1 MTTRCGLIAIL
12 GAPNAGKSTLVNR
25 LAGSKVT
32 IVSPKPQTTRFRVR
46 AVVMRGESQLV
57 LVDTPGIFTPRRR
70 LDRAMVAAAW
80 GGAQDADISLLIVD
94 ARAGLTEPLR
104 AIIERLSKT
113 RRPIWLVL
121 NKTDLIPRERLLPL
135 TAELHQLL
143 PFAET
148 FMISAEKGE
157 GLDLLLDRLAQTMP
171 PGPFLFPEDDL
182 TDLPN
187 RMLAAEIVREQI
199 LRQTHQEVPHHASV
213 ETETW
218 TEKPDGSVRIDCTIY
233 IARATQKAI
242 LIGDK
247 GSRIREIGRLAR
259 LELIKLLERP
269 VHLFLNVKEKPDWDE
284 TAARIRAEGMDK
296 MADVYSRGPTRLVF
310 EEKDPR
316 GFKEFQAQL
325 TEHSTEGS
333 ALTMQGVQR
342 ERPSLFDLEAG
353 FKQMKVPTLVIAG
366 DEDDPTL
373 EPSLFLK
380 RSIMSSALLVMPK
393 CGHTMN
399 LEDPDAF
406 NRALLDFVTQVDC
419 GRWTQRIP
427 ESLSGAIIAAKE
439 K

>member
-57 LVDTPGIFTPRRR
+57 LVDTPGIFMPRRR

-80 GGAQDADISLLIVD
+80 GGAQDADVALLIVD

-104 AIIERLSKT
+104 AIIERLGKT

-121 NKTDLIPRERLLPL
+121 NKTDLIPREKLLPL
-135 TAELHQLL
+135 TAELHKLL

-157 GLDLLLDRLAQTMP
+157 GLDDLLDRLAATVP
-171 PGPFLFPEDDL
+171 PGPYLFPEDDL

-284 TAARIRAEGMDK
+284 QAARIRAIG
-296 MADVYSRGPTRLVF
+296 
-310 EEKDPR
+310 
-316 GFKEFQAQL
+316 
-325 TEHSTEGS
+325 
-333 ALTMQGVQR
+333 
-342 ERPSLFDLEAG
+342 
-353 FKQMKVPTLVIAG
+353 
-366 DEDDPTL
+366 
-373 EPSLFLK
+373 
-380 RSIMSSALLVMPK
+380 
-393 CGHTMN
+393 
-399 LEDPDAF
+399 LEDA
-406 NRALLDFVTQVDC
+406 
-419 GRWTQRIP
+419 G
-427 ESLSGAIIAAKE
+427 
-439 K
+439 

>member
-104 AIIERLSKT
+104 GIIERLGKT

-121 NKTDLIPRERLLPL
+121 NKTDLIPREQLLPL
-135 TAELHQLL
+135 TAELHKLL

-157 GLDLLLDRLAQTMP
+157 GLDRLLDRLAEAVP
-171 PGPFLFPEDDL
+171 PGPYLFPEDDL

-213 ETETW
+213 ETEAW

-247 GSRIREIGRLAR
+247 GGRIREIGRLAR

-284 TAARIRAEGMDK
+284 TAARIRAIG
-296 MADVYSRGPTRLVF
+296 
-310 EEKDPR
+310 
-316 GFKEFQAQL
+316 
-325 TEHSTEGS
+325 
-333 ALTMQGVQR
+333 
-342 ERPSLFDLEAG
+342 
-353 FKQMKVPTLVIAG
+353 
-366 DEDDPTL
+366 
-373 EPSLFLK
+373 
-380 RSIMSSALLVMPK
+380 
-393 CGHTMN
+393 
-399 LEDPDAF
+399 LEDA
-406 NRALLDFVTQVDC
+406 
-419 GRWTQRIP
+419 G
-427 ESLSGAIIAAKE
+427 
-439 K
+439 

>member
-1 MTTRCGLIAIL
+1 MNTRCGLIAIL

-94 ARAGLTEPLR
+94 ARAGLTEALR
-104 AIIERLSKT
+104 GIIEKLGKT

-121 NKTDLIPRERLLPL
+121 NKTDLIPREQLLPL
-135 TAELHQLL
+135 TAELHKLL
-143 PFAET
+143 AFAET

-157 GLDLLLDRLAQTMP
+157 GLDLLLDKLAGAVP
-171 PGPFLFPEDDL
+171 PGPYLFPEDDL

-213 ETETW
+213 ETEAW

-233 IARATQKAI
+233 IARASQKAI

-259 LELIKLLERP
+259 LELTKLLERP

-284 TAARIRAEGMDK
+284 TAARIRAIG
-296 MADVYSRGPTRLVF
+296 
-310 EEKDPR
+310 
-316 GFKEFQAQL
+316 
-325 TEHSTEGS
+325 
-333 ALTMQGVQR
+333 
-342 ERPSLFDLEAG
+342 
-353 FKQMKVPTLVIAG
+353 
-366 DEDDPTL
+366 
-373 EPSLFLK
+373 
-380 RSIMSSALLVMPK
+380 
-393 CGHTMN
+393 
-399 LEDPDAF
+399 LEDA
-406 NRALLDFVTQVDC
+406 
-419 GRWTQRIP
+419 G
-427 ESLSGAIIAAKE
+427 
-439 K
+439 

>member
-46 AVVMRGESQLV
+46 AVVMRDESQLV

-104 AIIERLSKT
+104 GIIEKLGKT

-121 NKTDLIPRERLLPL
+121 NKTDLIPREQLLPL
-135 TAELHQLL
+135 TAELHKLL

-157 GLDLLLDRLAQTMP
+157 GLDRLLDRLAEAIP
-171 PGPFLFPEDDL
+171 PGPYLFPEDDL

-259 LELIKLLERP
+259 MELIKLLERP

-284 TAARIRAEGMDK
+284 TAARIRAIG
-296 MADVYSRGPTRLVF
+296 
-310 EEKDPR
+310 
-316 GFKEFQAQL
+316 
-325 TEHSTEGS
+325 
-333 ALTMQGVQR
+333 
-342 ERPSLFDLEAG
+342 
-353 FKQMKVPTLVIAG
+353 
-366 DEDDPTL
+366 
-373 EPSLFLK
+373 
-380 RSIMSSALLVMPK
+380 
-393 CGHTMN
+393 
-399 LEDPDAF
+399 LEDA
-406 NRALLDFVTQVDC
+406 
-419 GRWTQRIP
+419 G
-427 ESLSGAIIAAKE
+427 
-439 K
+439 

>member
-46 AVVMRGESQLV
+46 AVVMRGESQLL

-80 GGAQDADISLLIVD
+80 GGAQDADVALLIVD
-94 ARAGLTEPLR
+94 ARAGLTDPLR
-104 AIIERLSKT
+104 AIVERLSKT

-135 TAELHQLL
+135 TAELHKLL

-171 PGPFLFPEDDL
+171 PGPFLFPEEDL

-284 TAARIRAEGMDK
+284 TAARIRAIG
-296 MADVYSRGPTRLVF
+296 
-310 EEKDPR
+310 
-316 GFKEFQAQL
+316 
-325 TEHSTEGS
+325 
-333 ALTMQGVQR
+333 
-342 ERPSLFDLEAG
+342 
-353 FKQMKVPTLVIAG
+353 
-366 DEDDPTL
+366 
-373 EPSLFLK
+373 
-380 RSIMSSALLVMPK
+380 
-393 CGHTMN
+393 
-399 LEDPDAF
+399 LEDA
-406 NRALLDFVTQVDC
+406 
-419 GRWTQRIP
+419 G
-427 ESLSGAIIAAKE
+427 
-439 K
+439 

>member
-104 AIIERLSKT
+104 GIIERLGKT

-121 NKTDLIPRERLLPL
+121 NKTDLIPREQLLPL
-135 TAELHQLL
+135 TAELHKLL
-143 PFAET
+143 AFAET

-157 GLDLLLDRLAQTMP
+157 GLDRLLDRLAEAVP
-171 PGPFLFPEDDL
+171 PGPYLFPEDDL

-247 GSRIREIGRLAR
+247 GRRIREIGRLAR

-284 TAARIRAEGMDK
+284 TAARIRAIG
-296 MADVYSRGPTRLVF
+296 
-310 EEKDPR
+310 
-316 GFKEFQAQL
+316 
-325 TEHSTEGS
+325 
-333 ALTMQGVQR
+333 
-342 ERPSLFDLEAG
+342 
-353 FKQMKVPTLVIAG
+353 
-366 DEDDPTL
+366 
-373 EPSLFLK
+373 
-380 RSIMSSALLVMPK
+380 
-393 CGHTMN
+393 
-399 LEDPDAF
+399 LEDA
-406 NRALLDFVTQVDC
+406 
-419 GRWTQRIP
+419 G
-427 ESLSGAIIAAKE
+427 
-439 K
+439 

>member
-80 GGAQDADISLLIVD
+80 GGAKDADVALLIVD

-135 TAELHQLL
+135 TAELHKLL

-218 TEKPDGSVRIDCTIY
+218 SEKPDGSVRIDCTIY

-269 VHLFLNVKEKPDWDE
+269 VHLFLNVKEKPNWDE
-284 TAARIRAEGMDK
+284 TAARIRAIG
-296 MADVYSRGPTRLVF
+296 
-310 EEKDPR
+310 
-316 GFKEFQAQL
+316 
-325 TEHSTEGS
+325 
-333 ALTMQGVQR
+333 
-342 ERPSLFDLEAG
+342 
-353 FKQMKVPTLVIAG
+353 
-366 DEDDPTL
+366 
-373 EPSLFLK
+373 
-380 RSIMSSALLVMPK
+380 
-393 CGHTMN
+393 
-399 LEDPDAF
+399 LEDA
-406 NRALLDFVTQVDC
+406 
-419 GRWTQRIP
+419 G
-427 ESLSGAIIAAKE
+427 
-439 K
+439 

>member
-80 GGAQDADISLLIVD
+80 GGAQDADVALLIVD
-94 ARAGLTEPLR
+94 ARAGLTDPLR

-121 NKTDLIPRERLLPL
+121 NKTDLIPREKLLPL
-135 TAELHQLL
+135 TAELHKLL

-284 TAARIRAEGMDK
+284 TAARIRAIG
-296 MADVYSRGPTRLVF
+296 
-310 EEKDPR
+310 
-316 GFKEFQAQL
+316 
-325 TEHSTEGS
+325 
-333 ALTMQGVQR
+333 
-342 ERPSLFDLEAG
+342 
-353 FKQMKVPTLVIAG
+353 
-366 DEDDPTL
+366 
-373 EPSLFLK
+373 
-380 RSIMSSALLVMPK
+380 
-393 CGHTMN
+393 
-399 LEDPDAF
+399 LEDA
-406 NRALLDFVTQVDC
+406 
-419 GRWTQRIP
+419 G
-427 ESLSGAIIAAKE
+427 
-439 K
+439 

>member
-104 AIIERLSKT
+104 GIIEKLGKT

-121 NKTDLIPRERLLPL
+121 NKTDLIPREQLLPL
-135 TAELHQLL
+135 TAELHKLL

-157 GLDLLLDRLAQTMP
+157 GLDRLLDRLAEAVP
-171 PGPFLFPEDDL
+171 PGTYLFPEDDL

-259 LELIKLLERP
+259 MELIKLLERP

-284 TAARIRAEGMDK
+284 TAARIRAIG
-296 MADVYSRGPTRLVF
+296 
-310 EEKDPR
+310 
-316 GFKEFQAQL
+316 
-325 TEHSTEGS
+325 
-333 ALTMQGVQR
+333 
-342 ERPSLFDLEAG
+342 
-353 FKQMKVPTLVIAG
+353 
-366 DEDDPTL
+366 
-373 EPSLFLK
+373 
-380 RSIMSSALLVMPK
+380 
-393 CGHTMN
+393 
-399 LEDPDAF
+399 LEDA
-406 NRALLDFVTQVDC
+406 
-419 GRWTQRIP
+419 G
-427 ESLSGAIIAAKE
+427 
-439 K
+439 

>member
-80 GGAQDADISLLIVD
+80 GGAKDADVALLIVD

-135 TAELHQLL
+135 TAELHKLL

-259 LELIKLLERP
+259 LELIKLLERL

-284 TAARIRAEGMDK
+284 QAARIRAIG
-296 MADVYSRGPTRLVF
+296 
-310 EEKDPR
+310 
-316 GFKEFQAQL
+316 
-325 TEHSTEGS
+325 
-333 ALTMQGVQR
+333 
-342 ERPSLFDLEAG
+342 
-353 FKQMKVPTLVIAG
+353 
-366 DEDDPTL
+366 
-373 EPSLFLK
+373 
-380 RSIMSSALLVMPK
+380 
-393 CGHTMN
+393 
-399 LEDPDAF
+399 LEDA
-406 NRALLDFVTQVDC
+406 
-419 GRWTQRIP
+419 G
-427 ESLSGAIIAAKE
+427 
-439 K
+439 

>member
-104 AIIERLSKT
+104 GIIEKLGKT

-121 NKTDLIPRERLLPL
+121 NKTDLIPREQLLPL
-135 TAELHQLL
+135 TAELHKLL

-157 GLDLLLDRLAQTMP
+157 GLDRLLDRLAEAVP
-171 PGPFLFPEDDL
+171 PGPYLFPEDDL

-213 ETETW
+213 ETEAW

-233 IARATQKAI
+233 IARASQKAI

-259 LELIKLLERP
+259 LELTKLLERP

-284 TAARIRAEGMDK
+284 TAARIRAIG
-296 MADVYSRGPTRLVF
+296 
-310 EEKDPR
+310 
-316 GFKEFQAQL
+316 
-325 TEHSTEGS
+325 
-333 ALTMQGVQR
+333 
-342 ERPSLFDLEAG
+342 
-353 FKQMKVPTLVIAG
+353 
-366 DEDDPTL
+366 
-373 EPSLFLK
+373 
-380 RSIMSSALLVMPK
+380 
-393 CGHTMN
+393 
-399 LEDPDAF
+399 LEDA
-406 NRALLDFVTQVDC
+406 
-419 GRWTQRIP
+419 G
-427 ESLSGAIIAAKE
+427 
-439 K
+439 

>member
-104 AIIERLSKT
+104 SIIERLGKT

-121 NKTDLIPRERLLPL
+121 NKTDLIPREQLLPL
-135 TAELHQLL
+135 TAELHKLL

-157 GLDLLLDRLAQTMP
+157 GLDRLLDRLAEAVP
-171 PGPFLFPEDDL
+171 PGPYLFPEDDL

-233 IARATQKAI
+233 IARASQKAI

-259 LELIKLLERP
+259 LELTKLLERP

-284 TAARIRAEGMDK
+284 TAARIRAIG
-296 MADVYSRGPTRLVF
+296 
-310 EEKDPR
+310 
-316 GFKEFQAQL
+316 
-325 TEHSTEGS
+325 
-333 ALTMQGVQR
+333 
-342 ERPSLFDLEAG
+342 
-353 FKQMKVPTLVIAG
+353 
-366 DEDDPTL
+366 
-373 EPSLFLK
+373 
-380 RSIMSSALLVMPK
+380 
-393 CGHTMN
+393 
-399 LEDPDAF
+399 LEDA
-406 NRALLDFVTQVDC
+406 
-419 GRWTQRIP
+419 G
-427 ESLSGAIIAAKE
+427 
-439 K
+439 

>member
-104 AIIERLSKT
+104 GIIEKLGKT

-121 NKTDLIPRERLLPL
+121 NKTDLIPREQLLPL
-135 TAELHQLL
+135 TAELHKLL
-143 PFAET
+143 SFAET

-157 GLDLLLDRLAQTMP
+157 GLDRLLDRLAEAVP
-171 PGPFLFPEDDL
+171 AGPYLFPEDDL

-259 LELIKLLERP
+259 MELIKLLERP

-284 TAARIRAEGMDK
+284 TAARIRAIG
-296 MADVYSRGPTRLVF
+296 
-310 EEKDPR
+310 
-316 GFKEFQAQL
+316 
-325 TEHSTEGS
+325 
-333 ALTMQGVQR
+333 
-342 ERPSLFDLEAG
+342 
-353 FKQMKVPTLVIAG
+353 
-366 DEDDPTL
+366 
-373 EPSLFLK
+373 
-380 RSIMSSALLVMPK
+380 
-393 CGHTMN
+393 
-399 LEDPDAF
+399 LEDA
-406 NRALLDFVTQVDC
+406 
-419 GRWTQRIP
+419 G
-427 ESLSGAIIAAKE
+427 
-439 K
+439 

>member
-80 GGAQDADISLLIVD
+80 GGAQDADVALLIVD

-269 VHLFLNVKEKPDWDE
+269 VHLFLNVKEKADWDE
-284 TAARIRAEGMDK
+284 TAARIRAIG
-296 MADVYSRGPTRLVF
+296 
-310 EEKDPR
+310 
-316 GFKEFQAQL
+316 
-325 TEHSTEGS
+325 
-333 ALTMQGVQR
+333 
-342 ERPSLFDLEAG
+342 
-353 FKQMKVPTLVIAG
+353 
-366 DEDDPTL
+366 
-373 EPSLFLK
+373 
-380 RSIMSSALLVMPK
+380 
-393 CGHTMN
+393 
-399 LEDPDAF
+399 LEDA
-406 NRALLDFVTQVDC
+406 
-419 GRWTQRIP
+419 G
-427 ESLSGAIIAAKE
+427 
-439 K
+439 

>member
-25 LAGSKVT
+25 LTGSKVT

-57 LVDTPGIFTPRRR
+57 LVDTPGIFAPRRR

-80 GGAQDADISLLIVD
+80 GGAKDADVALLIVD
-94 ARAGLTEPLR
+94 ARAGLTDPLR

-269 VHLFLNVKEKPDWDE
+269 VHLFLNVKEKADWDE
-284 TAARIRAEGMDK
+284 TAARIRAIG
-296 MADVYSRGPTRLVF
+296 
-310 EEKDPR
+310 
-316 GFKEFQAQL
+316 
-325 TEHSTEGS
+325 
-333 ALTMQGVQR
+333 
-342 ERPSLFDLEAG
+342 
-353 FKQMKVPTLVIAG
+353 
-366 DEDDPTL
+366 
-373 EPSLFLK
+373 
-380 RSIMSSALLVMPK
+380 
-393 CGHTMN
+393 
-399 LEDPDAF
+399 LEDA
-406 NRALLDFVTQVDC
+406 
-419 GRWTQRIP
+419 G
-427 ESLSGAIIAAKE
+427 
-439 K
+439 

>member
-80 GGAQDADISLLIVD
+80 GGAQDADVALLIVD

-104 AIIERLSKT
+104 AIIEKLGKT
-113 RRPIWLVL
+113 RRPIWLAL
-121 NKTDLIPRERLLPL
+121 NKTDLIPREQLLPL
-135 TAELHQLL
+135 TAELHKLL
-143 PFAET
+143 PFSET

-157 GLDLLLDRLAQTMP
+157 GLDRLLDRLAEVVP
-171 PGPFLFPEDDL
+171 PGPYLFPEDDL

-213 ETETW
+213 ETEAW

-233 IARATQKAI
+233 IARASQKAI

-259 LELIKLLERP
+259 LELTKLLERP

-284 TAARIRAEGMDK
+284 TAARIRAIG
-296 MADVYSRGPTRLVF
+296 
-310 EEKDPR
+310 
-316 GFKEFQAQL
+316 
-325 TEHSTEGS
+325 
-333 ALTMQGVQR
+333 
-342 ERPSLFDLEAG
+342 
-353 FKQMKVPTLVIAG
+353 
-366 DEDDPTL
+366 
-373 EPSLFLK
+373 
-380 RSIMSSALLVMPK
+380 
-393 CGHTMN
+393 
-399 LEDPDAF
+399 LEDA
-406 NRALLDFVTQVDC
+406 
-419 GRWTQRIP
+419 G
-427 ESLSGAIIAAKE
+427 
-439 K
+439 

>member
-80 GGAQDADISLLIVD
+80 GGAKDADVALLIVD

-148 FMISAEKGE
+148 FMVSAEKGE

-269 VHLFLNVKEKPDWDE
+269 VHLFLNVKEKANWDE
-284 TAARIRAEGMDK
+284 TAARIRAIG
-296 MADVYSRGPTRLVF
+296 
-310 EEKDPR
+310 
-316 GFKEFQAQL
+316 
-325 TEHSTEGS
+325 
-333 ALTMQGVQR
+333 
-342 ERPSLFDLEAG
+342 
-353 FKQMKVPTLVIAG
+353 
-366 DEDDPTL
+366 
-373 EPSLFLK
+373 
-380 RSIMSSALLVMPK
+380 
-393 CGHTMN
+393 
-399 LEDPDAF
+399 LEDA
-406 NRALLDFVTQVDC
+406 
-419 GRWTQRIP
+419 G
-427 ESLSGAIIAAKE
+427 
-439 K
+439 

>member
-80 GGAQDADISLLIVD
+80 GGAQDADISLLMVD
-94 ARAGLTEPLR
+94 ARAGLTDPLR
-104 AIIERLSKT
+104 SIIEKLGKT
-113 RRPIWLVL
+113 RRSIWLVL
-121 NKTDLIPRERLLPL
+121 NKTDLIPRELLLPL
-135 TAELHQLL
+135 TAELHKLL

-157 GLDLLLDRLAQTMP
+157 GLDRLLDRLAEAVP
-171 PGPFLFPEDDL
+171 PGPYLFPEDDL

-213 ETETW
+213 ETEAW

-233 IARATQKAI
+233 IARASQKAI

-259 LELIKLLERP
+259 LELTKLLERP

-284 TAARIRAEGMDK
+284 TAARIRAIG
-296 MADVYSRGPTRLVF
+296 
-310 EEKDPR
+310 
-316 GFKEFQAQL
+316 
-325 TEHSTEGS
+325 
-333 ALTMQGVQR
+333 
-342 ERPSLFDLEAG
+342 
-353 FKQMKVPTLVIAG
+353 
-366 DEDDPTL
+366 
-373 EPSLFLK
+373 
-380 RSIMSSALLVMPK
+380 
-393 CGHTMN
+393 
-399 LEDPDAF
+399 LEDA
-406 NRALLDFVTQVDC
+406 
-419 GRWTQRIP
+419 G
-427 ESLSGAIIAAKE
+427 
-439 K
+439 

>member
-46 AVVMRGESQLV
+46 AVVMRGQSQLV

-104 AIIERLSKT
+104 AIIERLGKT

-121 NKTDLIPRERLLPL
+121 NKTDLIPREQLLPL
-135 TAELHQLL
+135 TAELHKLL

-157 GLDLLLDRLAQTMP
+157 GLDRLLDQLAEALP
-171 PGPFLFPEDDL
+171 PGPYLFPEDDL

-259 LELIKLLERP
+259 MELIKLLERP
-269 VHLFLNVKEKPDWDE
+269 VHLFLNVKEKADWDE
-284 TAARIRAEGMDK
+284 TAARIRAIG
-296 MADVYSRGPTRLVF
+296 
-310 EEKDPR
+310 
-316 GFKEFQAQL
+316 
-325 TEHSTEGS
+325 
-333 ALTMQGVQR
+333 
-342 ERPSLFDLEAG
+342 
-353 FKQMKVPTLVIAG
+353 
-366 DEDDPTL
+366 
-373 EPSLFLK
+373 
-380 RSIMSSALLVMPK
+380 
-393 CGHTMN
+393 
-399 LEDPDAF
+399 LEDA
-406 NRALLDFVTQVDC
+406 
-419 GRWTQRIP
+419 G
-427 ESLSGAIIAAKE
+427 
-439 K
+439 

>member
-104 AIIERLSKT
+104 GIIEKLGKT

-121 NKTDLIPRERLLPL
+121 NKTDLIPREQLLPL
-135 TAELHQLL
+135 TAELHKLL

-157 GLDLLLDRLAQTMP
+157 GLDRLLDRLAEAVP
-171 PGPFLFPEDDL
+171 PGPYLFPEDDL

-233 IARATQKAI
+233 IARASQKAI

-259 LELIKLLERP
+259 MELIKLLERP

-284 TAARIRAEGMDK
+284 TAARIRAIG
-296 MADVYSRGPTRLVF
+296 
-310 EEKDPR
+310 
-316 GFKEFQAQL
+316 
-325 TEHSTEGS
+325 
-333 ALTMQGVQR
+333 
-342 ERPSLFDLEAG
+342 
-353 FKQMKVPTLVIAG
+353 
-366 DEDDPTL
+366 
-373 EPSLFLK
+373 
-380 RSIMSSALLVMPK
+380 
-393 CGHTMN
+393 
-399 LEDPDAF
+399 LEDA
-406 NRALLDFVTQVDC
+406 
-419 GRWTQRIP
+419 G
-427 ESLSGAIIAAKE
+427 
-439 K
+439 

>member
-80 GGAQDADISLLIVD
+80 GGAQDADVALLIVD
-94 ARAGLTEPLR
+94 ARAGLTDPLR

-157 GLDLLLDRLAQTMP
+157 GLDLLLNRLAQTMP

-269 VHLFLNVKEKPDWDE
+269 VHLFLNVKEKADWDE
-284 TAARIRAEGMDK
+284 TAARIRAIG
-296 MADVYSRGPTRLVF
+296 
-310 EEKDPR
+310 
-316 GFKEFQAQL
+316 
-325 TEHSTEGS
+325 
-333 ALTMQGVQR
+333 
-342 ERPSLFDLEAG
+342 
-353 FKQMKVPTLVIAG
+353 
-366 DEDDPTL
+366 
-373 EPSLFLK
+373 
-380 RSIMSSALLVMPK
+380 
-393 CGHTMN
+393 
-399 LEDPDAF
+399 LEDA
-406 NRALLDFVTQVDC
+406 
-419 GRWTQRIP
+419 G
-427 ESLSGAIIAAKE
+427 
-439 K
+439 

>member
-1 MTTRCGLIAIL
+1 
-12 GAPNAGKSTLVNR
+12 
-25 LAGSKVT
+25 VT

-80 GGAQDADISLLIVD
+80 GGAQDADVALLIVD
-94 ARAGLTEPLR
+94 ARAGLTDPLR
-104 AIIERLSKT
+104 AIVERLSKT

-135 TAELHQLL
+135 TAELNKLL

-259 LELIKLLERP
+259 LELTKLLERP
-269 VHLFLNVKEKPDWDE
+269 VHLFLNVKEKPNWDE
-284 TAARIRAEGMDK
+284 TAARIRAIG
-296 MADVYSRGPTRLVF
+296 
-310 EEKDPR
+310 
-316 GFKEFQAQL
+316 
-325 TEHSTEGS
+325 
-333 ALTMQGVQR
+333 
-342 ERPSLFDLEAG
+342 
-353 FKQMKVPTLVIAG
+353 
-366 DEDDPTL
+366 
-373 EPSLFLK
+373 
-380 RSIMSSALLVMPK
+380 
-393 CGHTMN
+393 
-399 LEDPDAF
+399 LEDA
-406 NRALLDFVTQVDC
+406 
-419 GRWTQRIP
+419 G
-427 ESLSGAIIAAKE
+427 
-439 K
+439 

>member
-104 AIIERLSKT
+104 GIIEKLGKT

-121 NKTDLIPRERLLPL
+121 NKTDLIPREQLLPL
-135 TAELHQLL
+135 TAELHELL

-284 TAARIRAEGMDK
+284 QAARIRAIG
-296 MADVYSRGPTRLVF
+296 
-310 EEKDPR
+310 
-316 GFKEFQAQL
+316 
-325 TEHSTEGS
+325 
-333 ALTMQGVQR
+333 
-342 ERPSLFDLEAG
+342 
-353 FKQMKVPTLVIAG
+353 
-366 DEDDPTL
+366 
-373 EPSLFLK
+373 
-380 RSIMSSALLVMPK
+380 
-393 CGHTMN
+393 
-399 LEDPDAF
+399 LEDA
-406 NRALLDFVTQVDC
+406 
-419 GRWTQRIP
+419 G
-427 ESLSGAIIAAKE
+427 
-439 K
+439 

>member
-104 AIIERLSKT
+104 GIIEKLGKT

-121 NKTDLIPRERLLPL
+121 NKTDLIPREQLLPL
-135 TAELHQLL
+135 TAELHKLL

-157 GLDLLLDRLAQTMP
+157 GLDRLLDRLAEAIP
-171 PGPFLFPEDDL
+171 PGPYLFPEDDL

-233 IARATQKAI
+233 IARASQKAI

-259 LELIKLLERP
+259 LELTKLLERP

-284 TAARIRAEGMDK
+284 TAARIRAIG
-296 MADVYSRGPTRLVF
+296 
-310 EEKDPR
+310 
-316 GFKEFQAQL
+316 
-325 TEHSTEGS
+325 
-333 ALTMQGVQR
+333 
-342 ERPSLFDLEAG
+342 
-353 FKQMKVPTLVIAG
+353 
-366 DEDDPTL
+366 
-373 EPSLFLK
+373 
-380 RSIMSSALLVMPK
+380 
-393 CGHTMN
+393 
-399 LEDPDAF
+399 LEDA
-406 NRALLDFVTQVDC
+406 
-419 GRWTQRIP
+419 G
-427 ESLSGAIIAAKE
+427 
-439 K
+439 

>member
-80 GGAQDADISLLIVD
+80 GGAQDADVALLIVD
-94 ARAGLTEPLR
+94 ARAGLTDPLR

-135 TAELHQLL
+135 TAELHKLL

-259 LELIKLLERP
+259 MELIKLLERP
-269 VHLFLNVKEKPDWDE
+269 VHLFLNVKEKADWDE
-284 TAARIRAEGMDK
+284 TAARIRAIG
-296 MADVYSRGPTRLVF
+296 
-310 EEKDPR
+310 
-316 GFKEFQAQL
+316 
-325 TEHSTEGS
+325 
-333 ALTMQGVQR
+333 
-342 ERPSLFDLEAG
+342 
-353 FKQMKVPTLVIAG
+353 
-366 DEDDPTL
+366 
-373 EPSLFLK
+373 
-380 RSIMSSALLVMPK
+380 
-393 CGHTMN
+393 
-399 LEDPDAF
+399 LEDA
-406 NRALLDFVTQVDC
+406 
-419 GRWTQRIP
+419 G
-427 ESLSGAIIAAKE
+427 
-439 K
+439 

>member
-12 GAPNAGKSTLVNR
+12 GAPNAGKSTLVNK

-46 AVVMRGESQLV
+46 AVVMRGQSQLV

-80 GGAQDADISLLIVD
+80 GGAKDADVALLIVD

-104 AIIERLSKT
+104 AIVERLSKT

-135 TAELHQLL
+135 TAELHKLL

-157 GLDLLLDRLAQTMP
+157 GLDLLLDRLAQIMP

-247 GSRIREIGRLAR
+247 GGRIREIGRLAR

-269 VHLFLNVKEKPDWDE
+269 VHLFLNVKEKANWDE
-284 TAARIRAEGMDK
+284 QAARIRAIG
-296 MADVYSRGPTRLVF
+296 
-310 EEKDPR
+310 
-316 GFKEFQAQL
+316 
-325 TEHSTEGS
+325 
-333 ALTMQGVQR
+333 
-342 ERPSLFDLEAG
+342 
-353 FKQMKVPTLVIAG
+353 
-366 DEDDPTL
+366 
-373 EPSLFLK
+373 
-380 RSIMSSALLVMPK
+380 
-393 CGHTMN
+393 
-399 LEDPDAF
+399 LEDA
-406 NRALLDFVTQVDC
+406 
-419 GRWTQRIP
+419 G
-427 ESLSGAIIAAKE
+427 
-439 K
+439 